1 MSPSDQ
7 PEFDGGSMSFG
18 EHLDELRSRLVRALI
33 VPLPLA
39 VILFLF
45 AEHLRGILVA
55 PLFAALRA
63 NGQTVQIQALSPAET
78 ITTDMKLAVIG
89 ALAISAPWLLYQLW
103 KFVEPGLYARE
114 RRFVH
119 FLTPLS
125 AVLTACGISLFYWI
139 LLPLTLL
146 FLVGFGASKPRTIIF
161 DPAADASPA
170 TGAGA
175 GDAGGDAPA
184 FVFPVVHDDP
194 GSPRPGQAWIST
206 RDQVLRVA
214 VPLERVRASAV
225 IGLAEDAATAIAA
238 IGEESD
244 GADPAAKPVE
254 LSILELPLSV
264 LGGISQVYRL
274 SEYIGFTLILLAGSV
289 IAFQMPIVIL
299 LLGWVGL
306 VEPKM
311 LREKR
316 RWAVFIMAIVSAVV
330 TPPDIT
336 SMLLLL
342 VPLTLLYE
350 VGILLLALVPAS
362 RVAEGAW
369 LPGRKRGFSGGAGP
383 AQTAQTDQ
391 PSPTE
396 SAEPAEELE
405 SRDARDDDDRVGG
418 RSE

>member
-1 MSPSDQ
+1 
-7 PEFDGGSMSFG
+7 MSFG

-39 VILFLF
+39 VVLFMF
-45 AEHLRGILVA
+45 AEHLRALLVA

-125 AVLTACGISLFYWI
+125 AVLTACGIALFYWI

-146 FLVGFGASKPRTIIF
+146 FLVGFGSSKPRTIVF
-161 DPAADASPA
+161 DPASDAVPA
-170 TGAGA
+170 TS
-175 GDAGGDAPA
+175 AGGAPDAAQP
-184 FVFPVVHDDP
+184 VLTFPVVHDDP
-194 GSPRPGQAWIST
+194 PSPRPGQAWIST

-214 VPLERVRASAV
+214 VPLERAQVSAV
-225 IGLAEDAATAIAA
+225 IGLAEDAAAAIAA
-238 IGEESD
+238 IGEEPE
-244 GADPAAKPVE
+244 DPAAAAAKPVE
-254 LSILELPLSV
+254 LSVLELPLAV

-274 SEYIGFTLILLAGSV
+274 SEYVGFTLILLAGSV

-316 RWAVFIMAIVSAVV
+316 RWAIFLMGIVSAVV

-362 RVAEGAW
+362 RVADGAW
-369 LPGRKRGFSGGAGP
+369 FPGRKGGFSGGARP

-391 PSPTE
+391 PSSTE
-396 SAEPAEELE
+396 SAEPSEGLE
-405 SRDARDDDDRVGG
+405 SPERSDDDDGVGG